1 MAYKKTFLE
10 YIPKILVK
18 KSSYMQLN
26 IHIDVFEGVLLL
38 Q

>member
-1 MAYKKTFLE
+1 MAYKKMFLE

-26 IHIDVFEGVLLL
+26 MHIDVFEVALVL
-38 Q
+38 